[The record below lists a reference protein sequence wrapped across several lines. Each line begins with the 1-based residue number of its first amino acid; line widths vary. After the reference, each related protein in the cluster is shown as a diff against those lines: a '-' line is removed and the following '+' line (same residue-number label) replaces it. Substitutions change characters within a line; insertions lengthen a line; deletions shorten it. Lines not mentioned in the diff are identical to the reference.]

1 MERTLNRLGEVLR
14 IRGYCPRT
22 VDSYTCRVR
31 GFLMY
36 SPYPV
41 SQLDKEIAHRYLVYL
56 KDEKKLSGST
66 INQTLCAMRFLFV
79 EVLHRPWEIEHFR
92 CHRARQQ
99 FPVVLTRGEIHT
111 LLAAV
116 QNLKHLAIL
125 MTLYSAGLR
134 LSEATHL
141 QIGDIDS
148 ETMRILIR
156 NGKGQ
161 KGRYVMLSKRLL
173 EILRDYWKSYRP
185 KGWLFPGKD
194 PRQPISPTSVQ
205 KAFARAKKVARIEKK
220 ATPHSLRHSFAVHL
234 LESGTNLK
242 YIQDLLGHAS
252 INSTMIYLKLAPE
265 CAEAVQSPLDVL
277 PSLVAVPAAP

>member
-14 IRGYCPRT
+14 IRGYCPAT
-22 VDSYTCRVR
+22 VKSYTACTR

-41 SQLDKEIAHRYLVYL
+41 SQIDSEVVHQYLVHL
-56 KDEKKLSGST
+56 KDERKLSGST
-66 INQTLCAMRFLFV
+66 INQALCAIRFLFL
-79 EVLHRPWEIEHFR
+79 EVLHRPWELEHFR
-92 CHRARQQ
+92 CHRTPRR
-99 FPVVLTRGEIHT
+99 FPVTLTRGEIHA

-116 QNLKHLAIL
+116 HNLKHLAIL
-125 MTLYSAGLR
+125 MVLYSAGLR

-141 QIGDIDS
+141 QVGDIDS
-148 ETMRILIR
+148 ETMRIFIR
-156 NGKGQ
+156 KGKGQ
-161 KGRYVMLSKRLL
+161 KDRYVMLSKRLL

-205 KAFARAKKVARIEKK
+205 KVVARARKAARIEKK

-242 YIQDLLGHAS
+242 YIQDLLGHSS

-277 PSLVAVPAAP
+277 PPLDTPPLTR